1 MKTPEEI
8 KRAMKGCAKDD
19 CRECAYYK
27 NRATCMEEMMVDALA
42 YIRQL
47 EALRMRATVRNK
59 QKRMIERLE
68 KAEQKE

>member
-47 EALRMRATVRNK
+47 EAELM
-59 QKRMIERLE
+59 QPEE
-68 KAEQKE
+68 EEHAEDD